1 MCRVTVVDVGLWQIE
16 SDMTAICE
24 GRARMASPLTSDSL
38 RSVDAMPRRSAIVT
52 GASRGIGFEIAR
64 RLAEEGYH
72 LTVAGRRPDG
82 LIQAG
87 DTIRAATGVDVHPVV
102 ANLAKEADVAD
113 VVSTHAEHF
122 DGLDLLVLNA
132 GVGAEGK
139 IADLSTKHYDLVLN
153 VNLRSQFLLIQ
164 QAIPLLRKAGAAH
177 PQHGARIVALASM
190 TGVAAEPMLSAYGAS
205 KAGLISLCET
215 LSLEE
220 SRNGLSATAISPGY
234 VTTDMTSDL
243 PDPVDEASMLEVSD
257 VAELVVA
264 LTRLSAKAVVPNI
277 VVSRAGSAIWRA

>member
-1 MCRVTVVDVGLWQIE
+1 
-16 SDMTAICE
+16 
-24 GRARMASPLTSDSL
+24 MASPLTSDSL

-177 PQHGARIVALASM
+177 PQHGARIVALASI
-190 TGVAAEPMLSAYGAS
+190 TGVAAEPLLSAYGAS

-220 SRNGLSATAISPGY
+220 SRNGVSATAISPGY